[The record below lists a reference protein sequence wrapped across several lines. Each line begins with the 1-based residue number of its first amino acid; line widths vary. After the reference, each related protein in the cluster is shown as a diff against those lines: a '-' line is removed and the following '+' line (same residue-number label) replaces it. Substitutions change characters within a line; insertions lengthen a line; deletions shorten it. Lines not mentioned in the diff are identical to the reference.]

1 MQLTLSLCRTNFTGK
16 SALQIVYMII
26 FVLQSNRVLTGFF
39 RKYIQEQVVD
49 LELELLVKQ
58 VDEFHV
64 PAII

>member
-1 MQLTLSLCRTNFTGK
+1 MVLMRPI
-16 SALQIVYMII
+16 ALDDQFVYMIVYMII

>member
-1 MQLTLSLCRTNFTGK
+1 MRPI
-16 SALQIVYMII
+16 ALDDQFVYMIVYII

>member
-1 MQLTLSLCRTNFTGK
+1 MRPI
-16 SALQIVYMII
+16 ALDDQFVYMIVYMII

>member
-1 MQLTLSLCRTNFTGK
+1 MVLMRPI
-16 SALQIVYMII
+16 ALDDQFVYMIVYII

>member
-1 MQLTLSLCRTNFTGK
+1 MVLMRPI
-16 SALQIVYMII
+16 ALDDQFVYMIVYMVIL
-26 FVLQSNRVLTGFF
+26 VLQSNRVLTGFF